1 MSNSKRALVALF
13 ALSLCTVVPRAWAD
27 TAATP
32 ASPAEEVVKL
42 WPGQP
47 PGTEDWSKPEKAT
60 DMHVPDAG
68 RVVHVINNVTQP
80 TLTIVRPAAGRA
92 TGAGVVVLPGG
103 GFGALAWDLEGT
115 EVARWLADRGITAFV
130 LKYRVHDQDPSMM
143 PQIAKVLANP
153 STEVRF
159 EEFMK
164 LLEPRRQIAVA
175 DAVQAVR
182 LVRAN
187 AAEYGVSA
195 SRIGM
200 MGFSAGA
207 MTTMSAVLE
216 GDAAARPDFAAPIYG
231 AMPAGRTPPKDGPPV
246 FIAVAADDGTVAAS
260 KSIDIFEAWRGAGLP
275 AELHV
280 YETGGHGFGLG
291 KPGTASAKWT
301 ETFEAWLTGHGA
313 ARGETL

>member
-92 TGAGVVVLPGG
+92 TGAGVIVLPGG

-175 DAVQAVR
+175 DAVQADDTKAEQDGVTLVVDPISLD
-182 LVRAN
+182 LVRGSTVDFVESLGGSAFQVTNPN
-187 AAEYGVSA
+187 AASGCGCGTS
-195 SRIGM
+195 
-200 MGFSAGA
+200 FS
-207 MTTMSAVLE
+207 
-216 GDAAARPDFAAPIYG
+216 I
-231 AMPAGRTPPKDGPPV
+231 
-246 FIAVAADDGTVAAS
+246 
-260 KSIDIFEAWRGAGLP
+260 
-275 AELHV
+275 
-280 YETGGHGFGLG
+280 
-291 KPGTASAKWT
+291 
-301 ETFEAWLTGHGA
+301 
-313 ARGETL
+313 